1 MNSNDRQ
8 RDKYLPPMPLPP
20 MPARPK

>member
-1 MNSNDRQ
+1 MNITDRQ